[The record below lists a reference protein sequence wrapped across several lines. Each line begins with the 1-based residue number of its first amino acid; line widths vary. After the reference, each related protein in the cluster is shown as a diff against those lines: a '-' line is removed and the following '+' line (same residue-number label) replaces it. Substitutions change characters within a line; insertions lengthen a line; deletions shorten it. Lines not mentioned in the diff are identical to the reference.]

1 MSTSE
6 KIEPTP
12 PPITLPP
19 PPPPSLANCLGGD
32 VVLRFLLLATS
43 IIAVVVMATS
53 KQTVVIS
60 RGIVPFP
67 VYASAKFTDSP
78 AFIYFIVGLSVAG
91 FYAILTILASSCLV
105 FRRIIPAN
113 VFLSLAAFDAIILG
127 VVASAMGTAGGVA
140 YIGWK
145 GNNHI
150 GWVPVCY
157 IYSKFCRYIAVSL
170 SMALFASVILV
181 ILIILN
187 TSSLYLRAPKF

>member
-6 KIEPTP
+6 KREPTP
-12 PPITLPP
+12 SPP
-19 PPPPSLANCLGGD
+19 PAPSLANCLGGD
-32 VVLRFLLLATS
+32 VVLRLLLLASS

-53 KQTVVIS
+53 KQTQVVLAG
-60 RGIVPFP
+60 GIIPFP
-67 VYASAKFTDSP
+67 EYASVKFTDSP

-91 FYAILTILASSCLV
+91 FYAIITILASSCLV
-105 FRRIIPAN
+105 FRRFIPAN
-113 VFLSLAAFDAIILG
+113 VFLSLAALDAIILG
-127 VVASAMGTAGGVA
+127 VVASATGTAGGVA

-145 GNNHI
+145 GNYYI
-150 GWVPVCY
+150 GWGPVCY
-157 IYSKFCRYIAVSL
+157 IYGKFCRYIAVSL